1 MYYSNSTII
10 KLVFKEMWFISEN
23 DRYFA
28 FFENDR
34 CMTKMN
40 VFELNPKKDLF
51 SSNQPEIKIFKKIFL
66 EHF

>member
-1 MYYSNSTII
+1 
-10 KLVFKEMWFISEN
+10 MWFISEN

-28 FFENDR
+28 FFENDL

-40 VFELNPKKDLF
+40 VFEKKNPKKT
-51 SSNQPEIKIFKKIFL
+51 NRYQPEIKIFKKTFL